1 MNTVQ
6 EGADD
11 MPKVL
16 ENPEQEILEQAKEIL
31 YQEGCQALSIR
42 KVAAACGI
50 SVGTIYNYFPTK
62 KELITRVMADYWE
75 NYLKELERIDRE
87 ELDFYNKLR
96 AIYNLLDVFVNT
108 FREMWVDIN
117 ALTKEEYKQEGHKQ
131 RTDFLDKLVR
141 KLEAII
147 SKKTGSNQVKISA
160 SLDANDLSRMITMH
174 IILMTQM
181 KQFNYDKFELLLKKM
196 LN

>member
-1 MNTVQ
+1 
-6 EGADD
+6 